1 MSASYPSK
9 RLKLQKQHLFRSH
22 EPHTGLSPVP
32 CNSIHDYIR
41 LFPSQSSPPPPP
53 PTTTKDVAI
62 IERPMTGFMRNGYCE
77 VPASDAGNHSIAAE
91 VTDEFLKFSAERG
104 NDLRQIGLKGGCK
117 WCLCVSR
124 WKEAFDARGKEGDKI
139 VPKIFLNA
147 TNEKALDKV
156 SLDDLKK
163 FAVDK
168 E

>member
-1 MSASYPSK
+1 
-9 RLKLQKQHLFRSH
+9 
-22 EPHTGLSPVP
+22 
-32 CNSIHDYIR
+32 
-41 LFPSQSSPPPPP
+41 
-53 PTTTKDVAI
+53 
-62 IERPMTGFMRNGYCE
+62 MTGYLRNGYCE
-77 VPASDAGNHSIAAE
+77 VPASDAGNHAIAAE
-91 VTDEFLKFSAERG
+91 VSDEFLKFSAERG

-139 VPKIFLNA
+139 VPKYVKNRLDQDCMNTNRGHARIFLNA